1 MNLAY
6 ILSDTTGQVNRALT
20 DTALGLLGQGVA
32 VVGTVQTDTP
42 RPKTHHCD
50 MDVRVLPEQDIIRI
64 SQDLGPNSRG
74 CRLDPNAL
82 EQAVA
87 LTAARLDGAQC
98 LVVNKFGKHE
108 AEGRGFR
115 EVIAEAVARDIPVIV
130 GTNGLN
136 VAAFQDFCGGAAV
149 ELPAD
154 PAVMLDWLQSALAAR
169 SAA

>member
-6 ILSDTTGQVNRALT
+6 VISDQTGAVNRALSSLA
-20 DTALGLLGQGVA
+20 DALMARGLRVI
-32 VVGTVQTDTP
+32 GTTQTDTP

-50 MDVRVLPEQDIIRI
+50 MDVRVLPEGTIIRI

-82 EQAVA
+82 ETAVA
-87 LTAARLDGAQC
+87 QTQARLDGADI
-98 LVVNKFGKHE
+98 LIINKFGKHE

-115 EVIAEAVARDIPVIV
+115 EVIGEAAARGIPVIV

-136 VAAFQDFCGGAAV
+136 VDAFQDFCDGTATA
-149 ELPAD
+149 LPAE
-154 PAVMLDWLQSALAAR
+154 AQALLDWADTALVPA
-169 SAA
+169 